1 MDAIFFFFS
10 LTGVLM
16 VVYWLVTNDK
26 AGNSGKTRG
35 LFAMREPA
43 DIAAETEAAARR
55 AAKLAPKPSA
65 KPAGRRRPF

>member
-55 AAKLAPKPSA
+55 AAKLVPKPPA